1 MIELYFFI
9 FLYMVAPN
17 VGSYTQ
23 VRIAGPEYSGS
34 SPEAARAES
43 KISEAKDAHRKP
55 PRVLGA
61 ALDGSLKLPTALD
74 FYKRVKRIFLPRPV
88 SNILYKVET

>member
-1 MIELYFFI
+1 MHGYT
-9 FLYMVAPN
+9 

-23 VRIAGPEYSGS
+23 GRIAGPESSGS
-34 SPEAARAES
+34 SRNAARAES

-61 ALDGSLKLPTALD
+61 ALAGELWFSVG
-74 FYKRVKRIFLPRPV
+74 FWSVKRVLRSDLA
-88 SNILYKVET
+88 TQH